1 MPFPLFFAFASH
13 TKQKTAIGIFIHL
26 IAVTNLLFSAT
37 LLLMFSPLYTS
48 PLPRIIVFLFLYV
61 YLLIINHFYTCKN
74 ILSIKILICLYIII
88 NIYF

>member
-48 PLPRIIVFLFLYV
+48 PLPRIIVFF
-61 YLLIINHFYTCKN
+61 IF
-74 ILSIKILICLYIII
+74 ICLFI
-88 NIYF
+88 NNKSLLHV